1 MTFKDNVERELIKMI
16 LRGHGLADNSK
27 LDDAD
32 EINVFTAL
40 SKITKLVE
48 GLIGEKD
55 NTSLQA
61 TDDPSCS
68 VFLQGKNKLREEIRQ
83 RLRG

>member
-16 LRGHGLADNSK
+16 LRGHELADNSK

-40 SKITKLVE
+40 SAITKLVE
-48 GLIGEKD
+48 GL
-55 NTSLQA
+55 
-61 TDDPSCS
+61 
-68 VFLQGKNKLREEIRQ
+68 KNGAYKSGYHDALNNRPFKIRE
-83 RLRG
+83 RLR